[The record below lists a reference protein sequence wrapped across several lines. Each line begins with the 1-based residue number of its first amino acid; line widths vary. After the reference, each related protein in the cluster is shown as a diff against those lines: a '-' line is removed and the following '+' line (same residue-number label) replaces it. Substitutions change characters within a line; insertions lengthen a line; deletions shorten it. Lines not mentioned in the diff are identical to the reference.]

1 MGELTQQQ
9 LRKMQL
15 LELDMVKELD
25 RVCRKHNIF
34 YSIDGGTLLGAVRHK
49 GFIPW
54 DDDMDIVMLREEYE
68 KFKKVAS
75 EMNPDICFF
84 QDHSTD
90 NDYLWGFGKL
100 RRTGTT
106 FIRVGQEHLKFKT
119 GIGVD
124 VMPLDDVPKT
134 LIGQMGLDFYCFV
147 LRKILWSEVGK
158 KTKKG
163 LLRVWYSILNTIPVE
178 WVYGKVD
185 KISQKSRNDS
195 PNRVRLLLYTATG
208 KLFKRNPLRIR
219 YSMPKRWFTDLCDYE
234 FEGCH
239 FLGTRDYDECLF
251 YQYGD
256 YMTLPPEDKRE
267 SHIPFSYIN
276 FGDEELGE
284 KK

>member
-25 RVCRKHNIF
+25 RVCRKHNIS

-84 QDHSTD
+84 QDHSTEK
-90 NDYLWGFGKL
+90 DYLWGFGKL

-124 VMPLDDVPKT
+124 VMPLDDVPKS

-158 KTKKG
+158 ETKKG

-185 KISQKSRNDS
+185 RISQRSRNDS